1 MSKNKVKN
9 FNEEQETEV
18 KVNTP
23 ESEEEMEENKDFY
36 QEDLEDDF
44 DEFDDEEEDEQE
56 DKKPEQ
62 PGEKVGLLKKIQGW
76 FLKKWKW
83 LLGLGLITVVGGV
96 IFVYWMGKKPIKIGK
111 VDEIAEKIKAGG
123 TTADVIDFADAMEKA
138 AKEMKENP
146 TEVEVGNF

>member
-1 MSKNKVKN
+1 MSKNKNNN
-9 FNEEQETEV
+9 FEMEQETEV

-36 QEDLEDDF
+36 QEDLED
-44 DEFDDEEEDEQE
+44 EFDDEEEQE
-56 DKKPEQ
+56 DEKQDQ
-62 PGEKVGLLKKIQGW
+62 PKEKVGFIKKIQRW

-138 AKEMKENP
+138 AKDMKEDP
-146 TEVEVGNF
+146 TDVKVENF

>member
-23 ESEEEMEENKDFY
+23 ESEEEMEENKDFFD
-36 QEDLEDDF
+36 EDLEDEF
-44 DEFDDEEEDEQE
+44 DEEIDDEEQEDE
-56 DKKPEQ
+56 KPKQ
-62 PGEKVGLLKKIQGW
+62 PEEKVGFIKKIQRW

-111 VDEIAEKIKAGG
+111 VDEIADKIKAGG

-138 AKEMKENP
+138 AKEMKEDP
-146 TEVEVGNF
+146 TDVKVENF